1 MKKLFSTILL
11 FSFLWCSISFGEIKF
26 LEENQQPIGKTLMSI
41 KIVCIDNYK
50 FIITSRVAKGTRA
63 VSTVQMFE
71 ERNGKSLPAKC

>member
-1 MKKLFSTILL
+1 MKKLLSIIVLGLL
-11 FSFLWCSISFGEIKF
+11 LCNISFGEIKF

-71 ERNGKSLPAKC
+71 ESNGKSLPAKC

>member
-1 MKKLFSTILL
+1 MKKLLL
-11 FSFLWCSISFGEIKF
+11 IIVLGLLLCNISFGEIKF
-26 LEENQQPIGKTLMSI
+26 LEENQQPIGNTLIKI

-50 FIITSRVAKGTRA
+50 FIITLRQAKRTRA